1 MTLPAFAAAREGG
14 GGRQH
19 PVGKSHATLSLKH
32 YRLEAEAEALAGLVT
47 ADSLAT
53 TAEETAG
60 PKADADKVPDLPE
73 LRKRIH

>member
-1 MTLPAFAAAREGG
+1 MVNTTLPAFAAAREGW
-14 GGRQH
+14 GGRQD
-19 PVGKSHATLSLKH
+19 PAGKSHATLSLKH

-60 PKADADKVPDLPE
+60 PKADADKVHCP
-73 LRKRIH
+73 

>member
-1 MTLPAFAAAREGG
+1 ML
-14 GGRQH
+14 
-19 PVGKSHATLSLKH
+19 LCLLNH

-60 PKADADKVPDLPE
+60 PKADTEKVPVPDLPE

>member
-1 MTLPAFAAAREGG
+1 
-14 GGRQH
+14 
-19 PVGKSHATLSLKH
+19 VGKSHATLSLNH

-60 PKADADKVPDLPE
+60 TKTDADKVPVPDLSE
-73 LRKRIH
+73 LHKRIH